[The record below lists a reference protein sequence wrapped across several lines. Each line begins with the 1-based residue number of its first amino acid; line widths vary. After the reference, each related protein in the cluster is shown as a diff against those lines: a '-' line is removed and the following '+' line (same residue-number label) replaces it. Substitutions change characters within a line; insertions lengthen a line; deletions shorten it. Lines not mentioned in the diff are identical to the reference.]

1 MSPEHARLWAL
12 VLSQQ
17 DVIAVALRRL
27 KVHEAEQE
35 DVTQLVLLRAW
46 SLITSGMLVM
56 GADIRKP
63 KRAARMWLVSVA
75 NLAVSTWRKTRP
87 ERRRALEVF
96 ADTDKLETPDPV
108 VRLEA
113 RADITH
119 LIGRCSKHERAILA
133 ALIEGSTHAEIGK
146 ALGAPEGTISTR
158 IRYIRRHLRK
168 HRGK

>member
-1 MSPEHARLWAL
+1 MTPEQRRLWEL

-17 DVIAVALRRL
+17 DVIAVALHRL
-27 KVHEAEQE
+27 KVHEADLE

-46 SLITSGMLVM
+46 RLIMGGMLVI

-75 NLAVSTWRKTRP
+75 NLAVSTWRRTRP

-96 ADTDKLETPDPV
+96 SDPDVLETPDPV

-113 RADITH
+113 REEVKR
-119 LIGRCSKHERAILA
+119 LVGMCSKHERAILA

-158 IRYIRRHLRK
+158 IRYVRRHLRK